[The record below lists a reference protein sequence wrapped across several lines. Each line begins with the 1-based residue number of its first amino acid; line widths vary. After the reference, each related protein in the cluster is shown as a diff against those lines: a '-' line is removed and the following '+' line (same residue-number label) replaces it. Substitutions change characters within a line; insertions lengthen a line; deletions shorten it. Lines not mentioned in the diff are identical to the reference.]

1 MDQPIKVLLIED
13 NPTDARLL
21 RLFLGESTTSQFE
34 ITHVDRLTQGM
45 ERLSEGR
52 FDVILSDL
60 LLPDSQGIETF
71 EWLEAHVQDIPIIV
85 LSGSDDETLAV
96 RAVREGAQDYL
107 VKGRIDA
114 HVLVRSIT
122 YAIERHRVE
131 QRLHE
136 SERHYKFLLES
147 ITDYTYCVK
156 LEEGKPSRTV
166 H

>member
-13 NPTDARLL
+13 NSNDARLL
-21 RLFLGESTTSQFE
+21 RIFLSESTTSQFDIAHAE
-34 ITHVDRLTQGM
+34 RLAEGM
-45 ERLSEGR
+45 ERLGKER

-71 EWLEAHVQDIPIIV
+71 EWLKAHVQDVPIIV
-85 LSGSDDETLAV
+85 LSGSDDESLGI

-136 SERHYKFLLES
+136 SEKHYKF
-147 ITDYTYCVK
+147 
-156 LEEGKPSRTV
+156 
-166 H
+166 